1 MLDSLSST
9 RPNFAGQVST
19 PATEIPT
26 VTGRYLA
33 HARLTASERA
43 GIAAAYQLGE
53 LRLEHPT
60 EKQVAETCRA
70 TRAYV
75 RKARRATPEQRRQL
89 AQGQR
94 TIRGLGRSSKN
105 GSKNGKAAP
114 SWGSLTDSALEAAVR
129 EAGVARV
136 WDAITRIID

>member
-1 MLDSLSST
+1 MPDILSST

-19 PATEIPT
+19 PAPEIPT

-33 HARLTASERA
+33 HARLTASKRA
-43 GIAAAYQLGE
+43 GIAAALQLGE

-75 RKARRATPEQRRQL
+75 RKARRATPAQRRRLTRDQE
-89 AQGQR
+89 
-94 TIRGLGRSSKN
+94 TISGLGRP
-105 GSKNGKAAP
+105 SKNGKAAP
-114 SWGSLTDSALEAAVR
+114 SWDSLTDSALEAAVR
-129 EAGVARV
+129 DAGVARV
-136 WDAITRIID
+136 WDAITKIID